1 MKISKK
7 WHKFARFARASWRTL
22 TAPLAI
28 IYITYSHPIDMGYG
42 MTYRKRIFLGFR
54 FWRNHSRMVRSG
66 MKSGTSWRAHL
77 VIAMKLLEL
86 PPETKGDI
94 IECGCWQ
101 GGSTINLSIISAIT
115 GRKLRV
121 YDSFEGLPDVVKGDP
136 VSERTHKNGFV
147 AGLFGG
153 SLELVQENVRR
164 YGDINA
170 CSFHKGWFEDTL
182 PHHEGDIAAMFL
194 DVDFYSSLNDCLI
207 NLWPSLVDGG
217 FLFMDEYNNIPYC
230 AVFFS
235 EKYWDKHFS
244 CAPPGLIGTGT
255 GVQVGMFYNTP
266 VVKLGT
272 HKIMNPE
279 SVSYCVK
286 GSRALWEFYPDED
299 KTGNT
304 TETDLVIDQTSNA
317 SS

>member
-121 YDSFEGLPDVVKGDP
+121 YRSIPNSRSPMRASPLNFSSTRLYFISSRFESKYNSTPK
-136 VSERTHKNGFV
+136 ETQRT
-147 AGLFGG
+147 
-153 SLELVQENVRR
+153 
-164 YGDINA
+164 
-170 CSFHKGWFEDTL
+170 
-182 PHHEGDIAAMFL
+182 
-194 DVDFYSSLNDCLI
+194 
-207 NLWPSLVDGG
+207 
-217 FLFMDEYNNIPYC
+217 YC
-230 AVFFS
+230 
-235 EKYWDKHFS
+235 
-244 CAPPGLIGTGT
+244 
-255 GVQVGMFYNTP
+255 
-266 VVKLGT
+266 
-272 HKIMNPE
+272 
-279 SVSYCVK
+279 
-286 GSRALWEFYPDED
+286 
-299 KTGNT
+299 
-304 TETDLVIDQTSNA
+304 
-317 SS
+317 